1 MSATKPH
8 YSYWAEAAKEIKEVM
23 KENGQDK
30 MDVNTERSLEA
41 RINIEKVLKKST
53 GQMQQMLQKMDDDG
67 ARVCFNAERGPDL
80 PGLVLALDDVETYES
95 LTNSLAE
102 LNQLAKDVQA
112 VYDSFNT
119 ADSQRKKR
127 KAEKVRQEPSKK
139 DKTEE

>member
-53 GQMQQMLQKMDDDG
+53 GQMQ
-67 ARVCFNAERGPDL
+67 
-80 PGLVLALDDVETYES
+80 
-95 LTNSLAE
+95 
-102 LNQLAKDVQA
+102 
-112 VYDSFNT
+112 
-119 ADSQRKKR
+119 
-127 KAEKVRQEPSKK
+127 
-139 DKTEE
+139 